1 MHVTELIT
9 SVSKFALGRKKPT
22 ESDRQ
27 DHLFLLNLA
36 DFEYHACTK
45 NSKYLRYKLDIFFD
59 AANNFADLDD
69 IHIHAI
75 YNDKTKLKEL
85 DEKDGLEFG
94 KNGDYYY
101 LDKKLFINKVGLP
114 SKIDPND
121 GAVKEYVTLL
131 VQRKRKKLVEVVVNP
146 NLETEIP
153 IYPEEYHIGLVH
165 GATYL
170 LCLTHEGFTTK
181 INETTK
187 NWNTAKQLLM
197 SHYVKG
203 V

>member
-9 SVSKFALGRKKPT
+9 AVSNFAFGRKNPT

-27 DHLFLLNLA
+27 YYLFLLNLA

-45 NSKYLRYKLDIFFD
+45 NSKYLRYKLDLFFD
-59 AANNFADLDD
+59 PANDFANLDD

-75 YNDKTKLKEL
+75 YNNKIKLKEL
-85 DEKDGLEFG
+85 EEKDGLEFG

-101 LDKKLFINKVGLP
+101 MDKQLFIDKTNLE
-114 SKIDPND
+114 SKLDPND
-121 GAVKEYVTLL
+121 GNVKQYVTLL
-131 VQRKRKKLVEVVVNP
+131 VQRERKQLVEVVANF

-153 IYPEEYHIGLVH
+153 IYPKQYHMGLVH

-170 LCLTHEGFTTK
+170 LCLTHEGFSTK
-181 INETTK
+181 TNEAIK